1 MHTKLSRHVYKD
13 KQRSSYERLN
23 VPARREE
30 LLLTS
35 SVFFFHDKLDYRHS
49 RFEWKSE
56 DFFRSTNWKPFEID
70 KTVIVFPANLF
81 QLKKKNLPENTPQKK
96 KIEIK
101 RTEETETWPLDD
113 MKIIF
118 IYGLYT
124 FNW

>member
-13 KQRSSYERLN
+13 KQRSYERLN

-56 DFFRSTNWKPFEID
+56 DFFCSTNWKPFEID

-81 QLKKKNLPENTPQKK
+81 QLKKKKNLPENTPQKK
-96 KIEIK
+96 KNRNKKNGGNWNMASGRYENYIYI
-101 RTEETETWPLDD
+101 R
-113 MKIIF
+113 II
-118 IYGLYT
+118 YV
-124 FNW
+124 

>member
-1 MHTKLSRHVYKD
+1 MYVYVREACLTRCSFELMHTKLSRHVYKD
-13 KQRSSYERLN
+13 KQRSYERLN

-81 QLKKKNLPENTPQKK
+81 QLKKKKNLPENTPQKK
-96 KIEIK
+96 KNRNK
-101 RTEETETWPLDD
+101 
-113 MKIIF
+113 KN
-118 IYGLYT
+118 GG
-124 FNW
+124 N